1 MNTEEIKARLE
12 RLAPRFEQLAELK
25 RKMHGQELL
34 LRVVQDNRDET
45 QRALVKAEGMLAG
58 DIQQITD
65 EASRKDT
72 LEGKKEAYELAQEIA
87 RRTVSAK
94 VD

>member
-34 LRVVQDNRDET
+34 LNTVRFNVDST
-45 QRALVKAEGMLAG
+45 
-58 DIQQITD
+58 
-65 EASRKDT
+65 
-72 LEGKKEAYELAQEIA
+72 
-87 RRTVSAK
+87 RR
-94 VD
+94 